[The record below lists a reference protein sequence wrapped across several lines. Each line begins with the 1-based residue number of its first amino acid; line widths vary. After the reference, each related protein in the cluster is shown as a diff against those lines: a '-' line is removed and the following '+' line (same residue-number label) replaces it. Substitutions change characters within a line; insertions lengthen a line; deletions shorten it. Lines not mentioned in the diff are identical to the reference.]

1 MPTKRSHL
9 NTILFI
15 IIFLLLFPLAISPQE
30 KLPLAV
36 MDFKITNVPGDE
48 VDLLIDFLNNA
59 LFETGV
65 FDVVQRSRREMLV
78 SELEFSYFDMADSEK
93 TREIGKLLASK
104 LLLFGSIGKIGSRL
118 LFNITTVDVETGKTI
133 SAYSKTYTSLEDI
146 IGDFVQIAG
155 DVAHGSLKAMFLKK
169 ARMLYSEDFKK
180 REWLETDKLFYQNDR
195 YHIHSPDEDWYTWQ
209 NETFSDFVYEV
220 EVQLHAGEE
229 DYGFGIIFR
238 VQDTDNY
245 YLFDI
250 TRTGYFKIDKKVDG
264 EYFDLSDWER
274 STAINAQSVNYLK
287 VEAVGNL
294 LTFFIN
300 NNKIKE
306 VFDSTFKGG
315 NIGLFA
321 AGNVHASFD
330 NLKVF
335 QGNLLFYDNFSKIS
349 DDWAQTDFAYN
360 QDDEYLILAEGT
372 DYYSWRAETLA
383 DISYKA
389 EARYLSGPTDTGFG
403 LLFRFQDIDNNYTF
417 NITRTGYF
425 RLGRYIDGE
434 SENLVDWT
442 KSRTINE
449 HGKNILKV
457 ECIGS
462 LMKLYINDNQVAE
475 AADDTYRVGQIG
487 LVSYYDVFSAFDNV
501 EVFILD

>member
-1 MPTKRSHL
+1 MPANRSYL
-9 NTILFI
+9 NTIFFI
-15 IIFLLLFPLAISPQE
+15 IIFLLLFPPAISPQE

-36 MDFKITNVPGDE
+36 MDFKITKVPGDE

-78 SELEFSYFDMADSEK
+78 SELEFSYSDMADSEK
-93 TREIGKLLASK
+93 TRQIGKLLASK

-118 LFNITTVDVETGKTI
+118 LFNITTVDVETGKMV

-155 DVAHGSLKAMFLKK
+155 NVAQGSLKAMFLKK
-169 ARMLYSEDFKK
+169 ARILYSEYFEK
-180 REWLETDKLFYQNDR
+180 REWLETEELFYQNNR

-220 EVQLHAGEE
+220 EARWQAGEE

-274 STAINAQSVNYLK
+274 STAINAQGVNYLK

-306 VFDSTFKGG
+306 VFDSTFEEG

-321 AGNVHASFD
+321 AANVHVSFD

-335 QGNLLFYDNFSKIS
+335 QGNLFFDDNFSKIS

-360 QDDEYLILAEGT
+360 QDGEYLILAEGT

-434 SENLVDWT
+434 SENLVDWI
-442 KSRTINE
+442 KSRTINQ

-475 AADDTYRVGQIG
+475 VEDDTYRAGQIG

>member
-1 MPTKRSHL
+1 
-9 NTILFI
+9 
-15 IIFLLLFPLAISPQE
+15 
-30 KLPLAV
+30 
-36 MDFKITNVPGDE
+36 
-48 VDLLIDFLNNA
+48 
-59 LFETGV
+59 
-65 FDVVQRSRREMLV
+65 
-78 SELEFSYFDMADSEK
+78 
-93 TREIGKLLASK
+93 
-104 LLLFGSIGKIGSRL
+104 
-118 LFNITTVDVETGKTI
+118 
-133 SAYSKTYTSLEDI
+133 
-146 IGDFVQIAG
+146 
-155 DVAHGSLKAMFLKK
+155 MFLRK
-169 ARMLYSEDFKK
+169 AKMLYSEDFEN
-180 REWLETDKLFYQNDR
+180 RGWLETEELFYQNNR

-209 NETFSDFVYEV
+209 NETFNDFVYEV
-220 EVQLHAGEE
+220 EARWQAGEE

-238 VQDTDNY
+238 VQDSDNF

-250 TRTGYFKIDKKVDG
+250 TSTGYFKIDKKVDG

-274 STAINAQSVNYLK
+274 NTAINAQGVNYLK

-306 VFDSTFKGG
+306 VFDSTFEEG

-321 AGNVHASFD
+321 GGDVHASFD

-335 QGNLLFYDNFSKIS
+335 QGNLLFDDNFSKIS
-349 DDWAQTDFAYN
+349 DDWAQTDVAYN
-360 QDDEYLILAEGT
+360 QDGEYVILAEGT

-403 LLFRFQDIDNNYTF
+403 LLFRLQDIDNNYTF

-425 RLGRYIDGE
+425 RLGKYIDGE
-434 SENLVDWT
+434 SENLIDWT

-462 LMKLYINDNQVAE
+462 FMKLYINDNQVAE
-475 AADDTYRVGQIG
+475 VEDDTYREGQIG

-501 EVFILD
+501 EVFTLD